1 MKHPY
6 SPLTSWLR
14 WLCLCFLLAMPGLGM
29 AQTVTLTPN
38 TAGDPQD
45 FGSVSIG
52 TMSTSKAYTVSGSGV
67 PTNGSISVGIPNM
80 FEGSIDN
87 NTFSPSAIVLTP
99 DAGGNVPNTAIY
111 LRFKP
116 TTTGAQPRTFRASI
130 YDINGDLVTRT
141 SGIALTGT
149 GTPGSPTITV
159 NPNALQSF
167 GSQATN
173 TSSSAKTVAV
183 TGSSLTADIT
193 VAAPAG
199 FLVSSDNTTYA
210 TTATLA
216 QTGGTVNATLYVKF
230 RPTAAGAYA
239 NDITLSSTNATNQ
252 TVSVSG
258 TGVLPTPVLTVS
270 STTLND
276 FGSVVVGN
284 TSANTYSFTVSG
296 QDLQGNLTVTPPT
309 GFRIRTGSNV
319 FSTNAIVL
327 TPTSGTLANTSID
340 VRFTPVAVQVYNA
353 AVAVAT
359 PNGSGSVTQSVAVSG
374 TGTAAPASA
383 TINVTPGA
391 INFGTVTNSGSP
403 NTLSFEVSGT
413 NLTNDI
419 VLTPSQTTILFRNVT
434 AGGSFSS
441 DPLTLV
447 STSGTVAT
455 QTIEVKL
462 VPTVPTGNYTE
473 VINLVS
479 GTTATSSV
487 SVMATNTSGRISD
500 LSVSNPNNYSFTFA
514 TRPNSISLSQSF
526 RVSGTN
532 LVQDL
537 TVAPSGPDAGY
548 FQISTDNTNFVSSL
562 TFARDANGNV
572 PQQTVY
578 VRFVPG
584 NNALTVNAII
594 RSSSAP
600 APNGDVS
607 VTGIS
612 QPTIRLSQVLQ
623 AFPNNVVVGTTTDP
637 KPIRLE
643 GFLLGGNVDYHVPND
658 TSDPTRNPSGTPQF
672 EFSLDNGATY
682 ITSTTVTP
690 DATTG
695 NFSQDLLV
703 RFRPVRVGNA
713 AQELEFRNPSFSNGQ
728 YFVLPSGNGRVSGFA
743 IATEPSQQST
753 AIIYRNPGSTNA
765 TVQFRLANPDPG
777 KAFGQN
783 RLVIV
788 TPYYDMLPVNLF
800 PQDKQNF
807 DPGTTDANGAYQ
819 FGTGTAIEAATNT
832 YVVFSG
838 ASGSFTMTNLDPT
851 ATYKV
856 YAFEYNN
863 DGVLAAENYLV
874 PNNQPLAPLP
884 VELLSFTAQ
893 LRNKQVNL
901 NWVTASEKNSRSF
914 DVQRSSNGQTFT
926 TVLTKAAQGN
936 TSART
941 TYDAV
946 DRQPLPGVSY
956 YRLKQIDIDGK
967 VAYSPT
973 LSVQND
979 GAVDITIY
987 PNPTAGKV
995 TITLPAALAASAP
1008 RVRISDLMGRVVQ
1021 EVSLPASGEIDL
1033 AGLPVGTY
1041 LLNVGGQQVRSRVV
1055 KY

>member
-6 SPLTSWLR
+6 SLLTSWLR
-14 WLCLCFLLAMPGLGM
+14 WLCLCLLLALPGLGF
-29 AQTVTLTPN
+29 AQTVSLTSN
-38 TAGDPQD
+38 TPDPQD
-45 FGSVSIG
+45 FGSVPVG
-52 TMSTSKAYTVSGSGV
+52 TVSASKAYTVSGSGLV
-67 PTNGSISVGIPNM
+67 DDITVSIPSR
-80 FEGSIDN
+80 FEGSTDN
-87 NTFSPSAIVLTP
+87 VGFSTTAITLSTAGSTINTV
-99 DAGGNVPNTAIY
+99 IY

-116 TTTGAQPRTFRASI
+116 TTTVLVNRFFTASTFNATGTQI
-130 YDINGDLVTRT
+130 T
-141 SGIALTGT
+141 SSPSIALSGT
-149 GTPGSPTITV
+149 GTAGTPTITV
-159 NPNALQSF
+159 NPNALPSF
-167 GSQATN
+167 GNQATN
-173 TSSSAKTVAV
+173 TSSSPKTVAV

-193 VAAPAG
+193 VQAPAG
-199 FLVSSDNTTYA
+199 FLVSSDGTTYA

-216 QTGGTVNATLYVKF
+216 RVNGAVNTTLYVEF
-230 RPTAAGAYA
+230 RPTAAGPA
-239 NDITLSSTNATNQ
+239 NGDITLSSTGATNQ
-252 TVSVSG
+252 TVSASG
-258 TGVLPTPVLTVS
+258 TGVLPTPVLNVS
-270 STTLND
+270 PATLAD

-284 TSANTYSFTVSG
+284 SSTDIYSFTVSG
-296 QDLQGNLTVTPPT
+296 QNLQNSVTVTPPT
-309 GFRIRTGSNV
+309 GFRIRTGSNT

-327 TPTSGTLANTSID
+327 TPTNGTLASTLID
-340 VRFTPVAVQVYNA
+340 VRFTPIAAQVYNA

-359 PNGSGSVTQSVAVSG
+359 PNGNASVTQSVGVSG
-374 TGTAAPASA
+374 TGTAAPATA
-383 TINVTPGA
+383 TIIVTPGA
-391 INFGTVTNSGSP
+391 VNFGTVTNSGSP
-403 NTLSFEVSGT
+403 GTQSFEVSGT
-413 NLTNDI
+413 NLNDDI
-419 VLTPSQTTILFRNVT
+419 VLTPSQPTIQFRNAT
-434 AGGSFSS
+434 AGGGFSS
-441 DPLTLV
+441 NPLTLV
-447 STSGTVAT
+447 STNGSVAT
-455 QTIEVKL
+455 QTIEVRL
-462 VPTVPTGNYTE
+462 GPTVPTGNYTE
-473 VINLVS
+473 VISLVS

-487 SVMATNTSGRISD
+487 AIMATNTSGRISD
-500 LSVSNPNNYSFTFA
+500 LSVVNPDNNSFTFA
-514 TRPNSISLSQSF
+514 TRPNTISASQSF
-526 RVSGTN
+526 RVAGTN
-532 LVQDL
+532 LLQDL

-548 FQISTDNTNFVSSL
+548 FQISSDNTNFVSSL

-572 PQQTVY
+572 PQQTIY

-584 NNALTVNAII
+584 NNTLTVNAII

-612 QPTIRLSQVLQ
+612 QPTIRLSEVLP
-623 AFPNNVVVGTTTDP
+623 AFPSNVVVGTTTAP

-643 GFLLGGNVDYHVPND
+643 GFLLGGNVDFRFPDDV
-658 TSDPTRNPSGTPQF
+658 SDPTRNPLGTPQF

-682 ITSTTVTP
+682 TQATTVTP

-695 NFSQDLLV
+695 NFTRDLLV
-703 RFRPVRVGNA
+703 RFHPVRVGNA
-713 AQELEFRNPSFSNGQ
+713 AQDLEFRNPSFSNGQ
-728 YFVLPSGNGRVSGFA
+728 YFALSSGNGRVSGFA

-753 AIIYRNPGSTNA
+753 AIIFRDPGSTNA
-765 TVQFRLANPDPG
+765 IVQFRLSNPQPG
-777 KAFGQN
+777 AAYGQN
-783 RLVIV
+783 RLVVV
-788 TPYYDMLPVNLF
+788 TPSYDLLPVNLF

-807 DPGTTDANGAYQ
+807 NPGITDANGAYK

-838 ASGSFTMTNLDPT
+838 ASGSFTITDLDPNVK
-851 ATYKV
+851 YNV
-856 YAFEYNN
+856 YAFEFNN
-863 DGVLAAENYLV
+863 DGVLSAENYLV

-884 VELLSFTAQ
+884 VELVSFTAQ
-893 LRNKQVNL
+893 LRNKQVHL

-973 LSVQND
+973 LSVQTD

-1008 RVRISDLMGRVVQ
+1008 RVLISDLMGRVVQ
-1021 EVSLPASGEIDL
+1021 EVSLPASGEVDL
-1033 AGLPVGTY
+1033 GALPVGTY
-1041 LLNVGGQQVRSRVV
+1041 LINVGGQQVRSRVV